1 MEGQVGS
8 DLATRRGRD
17 KERVGG
23 GGGEAAEGRGWGG
36 GGRRLETKSIDARE
50 KR

>member
-17 KERVGG
+17 KERVGR
-23 GGGEAAEGRGWGG
+23 GGGEAAEERGWG
-36 GGRRLETKSIDARE
+36 RRGEKARDKE
-50 KR
+50 Y